1 MKKFVLL
8 LLQAVV
14 FIVFVYAFVVLFE
27 YGFGGFVK
35 GFFTEWT
42 YLVEFFMR

>member
-1 MKKFVLL
+1 MNKLVLL
-8 LLQAVV
+8 LVQVVV

-27 YGFGGFVK
+27 HGFGGFVK

-42 YLVEFFMR
+42 YLIDFFLK